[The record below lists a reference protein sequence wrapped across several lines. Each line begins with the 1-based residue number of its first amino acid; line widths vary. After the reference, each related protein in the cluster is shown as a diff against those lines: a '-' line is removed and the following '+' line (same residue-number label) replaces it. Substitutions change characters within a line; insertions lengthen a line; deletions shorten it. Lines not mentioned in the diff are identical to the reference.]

1 MNFDLSDEQRQ
12 LRDSLERLLSNRY
25 QFEQR
30 QQYCATDE
38 GFSRDVWAAYA
49 ELGLLGLAIPAEYDG
64 FDGSAVDTML
74 VMNSLGSVLS
84 LEPFLATVV
93 LGANAVLWAGAAEQK
108 QAILPGVASG
118 RLLLAW
124 AHEEPDTYGVLHHV
138 AVRAAEKNGH
148 WRLTG
153 RKSTVLHGRSADK
166 IIVTARRAGVDDDMG
181 GIGLYLV
188 DASDPGVIRRSKKL
202 RDGTPAASIELVDAA
217 AEPLGCL
224 TDEESFALVERVVQA
239 GAAASAA
246 AAVGAMERS
255 LRLTVDYLKVR
266 QQFGRPLAENQA
278 LQHRLVDMLV
288 ALEQARSSSLL
299 ATMALGY
306 VDAVERRHELS
317 AALMVTGSS
326 SRFVGQQA
334 VQLHGGIGMTEEY
347 PVGHYFRFLAVNEQ
361 LSGDADQHASE
372 LSAMR

>member
-12 LRDSLERLLSNRY
+12 LKDSLERLLSNRY

-30 QQYCATDE
+30 QHYSVTDE
-38 GFSRDVWAAYA
+38 GFSREMWAAYA
-49 ELGLLGLAIPAEYDG
+49 ELGLLGLAIPMEYDG

-74 VMNSLGSVLS
+74 VMNSLGSALC
-84 LEPFLATVV
+84 LEPYLATAV
-93 LGANAVLWAGAAEQK
+93 LGANAILWAGSAEQK
-108 QAILPGVASG
+108 RAILPRVADG
-118 RLLLAW
+118 TLLLAW

-138 AVRAAEKNGH
+138 AVRAAERNGQWH
-148 WRLTG
+148 LTG
-153 RKSTVLHGRSADK
+153 RKSTVLHGGDVDR
-166 IIVTARRAGVDDDMG
+166 IIVTARHTGADDDVD

-188 DASDPGVIRRSKKL
+188 DPSDPGVIRRGTKL
-202 RDGTPAASIELVDAA
+202 RDGTPAASIELIDAA

-224 TDEESFALVERVVQA
+224 SDRESLALVERVVQA

-255 LRLTVDYLKVR
+255 LHLTVDYLKVR

-299 ATMALGY
+299 ATMALAY
-306 VDAVERRHELS
+306 ADAVERRRELL
-317 AALMVTGSS
+317 AALMVTGTS

-372 LSAMR
+372 LSGMR